1 MQSFLKKL
9 VVRTRPLK
17 NVKQVSHAT
26 EPRRILYVEN
36 GIGYGGAIICLR
48 HLVRNLDRSRFV
60 PMVVTGRT
68 GPQYRE
74 IASEAPWKHIP
85 DQRIDVVGIRRKL
98 GMVTWVNRVP
108 GLRFL
113 LNKLIARI
121 DDLGN
126 FLPFFLQLLW
136 VAVRFQPALI
146 HVNNEPLCNRAA
158 ILAGKLLR
166 VPVVC
171 HVRGAQ
177 KGSPMTGWLYR
188 LPDHFIPVS
197 YWISKGISGLGIPED
212 KCTVVYDGIS
222 LEDLDLN
229 ADGSAFRK
237 TYGVPEDAFAVG
249 LVGLLVP
256 WKGQHLFIDAAKK
269 LTAEIQGLR
278 MFIIGGTP
286 EECAPY
292 EQELKARVDNEG
304 LNETVIF
311 TGHINEMPLA
321 YKGLDVV
328 VSASTSP
335 EPLGTVVI
343 ECMAMGRPLVAPNH
357 GGAAE
362 MCEHNKTTLLF
373 KPGHASALKECIYR
387 LYVEPSLRSR
397 LGKAARK
404 KASATFLVAE
414 HVRRVQA
421 VYEKCLKKI

>member
-1 MQSFLKKL
+1 M
-9 VVRTRPLK
+9 
-17 NVKQVSHAT
+17 AYMT
-26 EPRRILYVEN
+26 EPYRILYVEN

-48 HLVRNLDRSRFV
+48 HLVRNLDRSRFL

-74 IASEAPWKHIP
+74 IASEAAWKHIP
-85 DQRIDVVGIRRKL
+85 DRRIDVVAIRRKL
-98 GMVTWVNRVP
+98 SKVTWVNSII

-113 LNKLIARI
+113 LNQLIARV

-158 ILAGKLLR
+158 ILVGRLLR

-177 KGSPMTGWLYR
+177 KESPMTRWLYR

-197 YWISKGISGLGIPED
+197 HWISKGIGGLGIPED
-212 KCTVVYDGIS
+212 RRTVVYDGIA
-222 LEDLDLN
+222 LEDLDLD
-229 ADGSAFRK
+229 ADGGTFRK
-237 TYGVPEDAFAVG
+237 AYSIPEDAFAVG
-249 LVGLLVP
+249 LVGLLIP
-256 WKGQHLFIDAAKK
+256 WKGQHLFIEAAKE
-269 LTAEIQGLR
+269 LAHEIPGLR
-278 MFIIGGTP
+278 MLIIGGTP
-286 EECAPY
+286 EDCAHY
-292 EQELKARVDNEG
+292 EQELKARVRDEG
-304 LNETVIF
+304 LHNTLIF
-311 TGHINEMPLA
+311 TGHINDMPMV
-321 YKGLDVV
+321 YNGLDVV

-362 MCEHNKTTLLF
+362 MADDEISALLF
-373 KPGHASALKECIYR
+373 QPSDAKSLADSIRRLHRYPALG
-387 LYVEPSLRSR
+387 VQ
-397 LGKAARK
+397 LGKAARH
-404 KASATFLVAE
+404 KALKTFAVSR
-414 HVRRVQA
+414 HVSSVQGI
-421 VYEKCLKKI
+421 YKLLLRDL